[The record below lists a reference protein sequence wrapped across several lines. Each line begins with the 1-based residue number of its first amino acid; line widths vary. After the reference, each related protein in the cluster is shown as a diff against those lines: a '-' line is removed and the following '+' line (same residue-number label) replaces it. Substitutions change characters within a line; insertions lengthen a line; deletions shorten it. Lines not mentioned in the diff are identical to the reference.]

1 MLNFCNAYA
10 DVNADADADIPKCS
24 WEIVVSY
31 LGKKVRHKKFTL
43 SIILRINLIPLNSI
57 LT

>member
-24 WEIVVSY
+24 REIVVSY
-31 LGKKVRHKKFTL
+31 LGKKVRHKKLTL
-43 SIILRINLIPLNSI
+43 SIILRIFLYL
-57 LT
+57 